1 MINRDLIK
9 LKYYLKIVW
18 FYIILFYQSVVSDLL
33 KTMTFSYTDL
43 QLLIK
48 ISGWLIQDCC
58 SCKNLVIYL
67 GYNGHWKLVLH
78 QLLDFIEIPSILI
91 IKLLVDDKCWTVNC
105 LQKKFTRDSL
115 TYLKVAALDNQKEE
129 TDVHLSIS
137 LLFTL
142 R

>member
-1 MINRDLIK
+1 MINRELIK
-9 LKYYLKIVW
+9 LKYYLKIPVVW
-18 FYIILFYQSVVSDLL
+18 FYIILFYQSVVSSLL

-48 ISGWLIQDCC
+48 ISSWLIQDSC

-67 GYNGHWKLVLH
+67 GYNGHWKLFLH

-105 LQKKFTRDSL
+105 LQKKFTHDSL
-115 TYLKVAALDNQKEE
+115 TYYLKVAALDNQ
-129 TDVHLSIS
+129 I
-137 LLFTL
+137 
-142 R
+142 